1 MLLSTCDMKHIHYYF
16 ILLAAFM
23 GVAHDGAW
31 AEDIFYLPSHSPL
44 RRPWPYGVKTLALRR
59 EGLDLIK

>member
-23 GVAHDGAW
+23 DVPMVRGQK
-31 AEDIFYLPSHSPL
+31 ISFISLP
-44 RRPWPYGVKTLALRR
+44 TLLS
-59 EGLDLIK
+59 EGLDLTGGRP